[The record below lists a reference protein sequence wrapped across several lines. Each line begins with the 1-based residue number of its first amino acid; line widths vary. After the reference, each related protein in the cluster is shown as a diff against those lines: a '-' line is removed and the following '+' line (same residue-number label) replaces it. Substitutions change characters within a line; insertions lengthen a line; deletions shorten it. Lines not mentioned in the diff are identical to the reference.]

1 MRADRGANCGGI
13 LVSSVPRTLYV
24 AEPPAHYLVLPPV
37 VVDCSTLAGALF
49 QEPWHEQAAERIQG
63 KTLHAPYL
71 LQAEMAS
78 VATKKYKLGFE
89 DLASKGLMLFA
100 EMRIELHP
108 IDPVATFDLA
118 LRYKLSAYDAAYLWL
133 AAELK
138 APLATFDEK
147 LAGAAQVHLSSLA

>member
-1 MRADRGANCGGI
+1 M
-13 LVSSVPRTLYV
+13 STKQRTLYV
-24 AEPPAHYLVLPPV
+24 AEPPAQYLVRPPV

-49 QEPWHEQAAERIQG
+49 REPWHERASERIYG
-63 KTLHAPYL
+63 KTLHAPHL
-71 LQAEMAS
+71 LQLEMVS
-78 VATKKYKLGFE
+78 VAIKKHNLGFAE
-89 DLASKGLMLFA
+89 LAAKGLMQFA

-108 IDPVATFDLA
+108 IDAIASFDLA

-147 LAGAAQVHLSSLA
+147 LAGAARIYLSSLS